1 MRLKNESRNKEVL
14 TRFGRKFELLA
25 FLVGPVIKLVYS
37 DNINIVVL
45 MHTLIEEGDISKF
58 VPIT

>member
-14 TRFGRKFELLA
+14 ARLGHKFELLA

-37 DNINIVVL
+37 I
-45 MHTLIEEGDISKF
+45 TLIL
-58 VPIT
+58 